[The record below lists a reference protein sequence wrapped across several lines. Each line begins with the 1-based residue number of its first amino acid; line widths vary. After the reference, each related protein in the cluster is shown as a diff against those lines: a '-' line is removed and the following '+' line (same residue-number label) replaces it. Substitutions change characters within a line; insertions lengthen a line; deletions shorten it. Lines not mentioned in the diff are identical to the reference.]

1 MKYLTHI
8 RIIAVAFVL
17 VVATFLPSA
26 AQTTTIHRVVASP
39 MGATQD
45 GTSWENAMTLQAA
58 LAISGVL
65 DQVWIAGGTY
75 KPHADDRAETFSIP
89 GRRAQVYGG
98 FAGTEDDD
106 FDPATNDTRLR
117 NADGTFIN
125 ETILSGD
132 LAGDDL
138 TDRKNAGYAATR
150 TDNSYTVVTIKAA
163 DVVLNGLTITSGER
177 GTPSFGGG
185 LYSNSSASNISVT
198 ACTFTNNR
206 ASTAGG
212 GAFFSQAA
220 TLTDCTFTGNSRS
233 GAQFAAAATLTGCTF
248 TNNTRAGNGGGA
260 FFNQAAT
267 LTDCTFTDNTGSG
280 RGGGA
285 YFTSTAIAT
294 LTDCIFTDN
303 EAIIGGGAYFLNQA
317 ATLTSCAFTSNEA
330 TRGDGG
336 GVYFFLNAT
345 LTGCVFT
352 SNEATSGDGGGAYF
366 SRKAALTNCVYANN
380 TATAQGGGIGLSA
393 GGTVINS
400 TFYNNTA
407 TSLGGGIRVRFGDAD
422 ASMSGTQT
430 VPFILQ
436 NSLFV
441 NNTSAN
447 DRSGHQVYVSNGSE
461 NDIQIQNNLIEGGA
475 TGIGYMASGATGITE
490 VNTLDEPNAT
500 VVFASTTA
508 ADPNFLRLVA
518 ASPAANAGN
527 NDYLN
532 NGTPA
537 DTDDDITLD
546 AVGADRIQGGTV
558 DLGAYESDIKVVQ
571 TIDFMLA
578 GTGTVGDK
586 PDLVATSDSGL
597 PVTFTSSDETVATIG
612 MDTDAGKLV
621 LKAEGTATITASQAG
636 NDTYEA
642 ATAMQTITVGPVVP
656 PTAQT
661 IMFASS
667 AAGQTNS
674 MITLTATATSMGA
687 VTYAITEVQDADG
700 NVVTGTAANAV
711 ATLMGT
717 TLTLS
722 AAGTVAVTAS
732 QAGGDINGTIYAPAT
747 QTQTITVTD
756 MPPTV
761 QTIAFTSPAEGPMNS
776 TITLVATATSMGTV
790 TFAIT
795 EVQDADGNVV
805 TGGDADAVATLA
817 GTTLTLGTP
826 GTVTITA
833 SQTGG
838 DISGTIYAATT
849 QTQVITVTTPQ
860 TITFDSSA
868 TGPANSM
875 ITLVATATSMGTV
888 TFAITEV
895 QDTDGNVVTGGD
907 ADAVA
912 TLAGTTLTL
921 AAEGTVTVTASQAGG
936 DISGTIYAATTQ
948 TQVITITVSSM
959 VLGIEDAVD
968 GFVLY
973 PNPTSG
979 KLHFS
984 EQVAEFRLYGIEGRL
999 LETRKNVRSAD
1010 LSARP
1015 AGLYFVEVVRD
1026 GRSLRWRIL
1035 RE

>member
-17 VVATFLPSA
+17 VVATFLPSV

-407 TSLGGGIRVRFGDAD
+407 TSLGGGIRVRFGDVD
-422 ASMSGTQT
+422 ASIRGTT

-441 NNTSAN
+441 DNTSAN
-447 DRSGHQVYVSNGSE
+447 DRSGHQVYVNNGPTHV
-461 NDIQIQNNLIEGGA
+461 IQIQYNLIAGGVGDA
-475 TGIGYMASGATGITE
+475 TSGAGLVYAASGATGITE

-508 ADPNFLRLVA
+508 ADPNFLRLA
-518 ASPAANAGN
+518 ATSPAANAGN
-527 NDYLN
+527 NDYVN
-532 NGTPA
+532 IATPR
-537 DTDDDITLD
+537 ITTD

-586 PDLVATSDSGL
+586 PDLMATSDSGL

-642 ATAMQTITVGPVVP
+642 ATAMQTIIVGPVVP
-656 PTAQT
+656 PTPQT
-661 IMFASS
+661 IMFTTPT
-667 AAGQTNS
+667 AAGQTGTT
-674 MITLTATATSMGA
+674 ITLTATATSMGA
-687 VTYAITEVQDADG
+687 VT
-700 NVVTGTAANAV
+700 
-711 ATLMGT
+711 
-717 TLTLS
+717 
-722 AAGTVAVTAS
+722 
-732 QAGGDINGTIYAPAT
+732 
-747 QTQTITVTD
+747 
-756 MPPTV
+756 
-761 QTIAFTSPAEGPMNS
+761 
-776 TITLVATATSMGTV
+776 
-790 TFAIT
+790 FAIT
-795 EVQDADGNVV
+795 EVQDADW
-805 TGGDADAVATLA
+805 A
-817 GTTLTLGTP
+817 
-826 GTVTITA
+826 
-833 SQTGG
+833 
-838 DISGTIYAATT
+838 
-849 QTQVITVTTPQ
+849 
-860 TITFDSSA
+860 
-868 TGPANSM
+868 M
-875 ITLVATATSMGTV
+875 W
-888 TFAITEV
+888 
-895 QDTDGNVVTGGD
+895 
-907 ADAVA
+907 
-912 TLAGTTLTL
+912 
-921 AAEGTVTVTASQAGG
+921 
-936 DISGTIYAATTQ
+936 
-948 TQVITITVSSM
+948 
-959 VLGIEDAVD
+959 
-968 GFVLY
+968 
-973 PNPTSG
+973 
-979 KLHFS
+979 
-984 EQVAEFRLYGIEGRL
+984 
-999 LETRKNVRSAD
+999 
-1010 LSARP
+1010 
-1015 AGLYFVEVVRD
+1015 
-1026 GRSLRWRIL
+1026 SL
-1035 RE
+1035 